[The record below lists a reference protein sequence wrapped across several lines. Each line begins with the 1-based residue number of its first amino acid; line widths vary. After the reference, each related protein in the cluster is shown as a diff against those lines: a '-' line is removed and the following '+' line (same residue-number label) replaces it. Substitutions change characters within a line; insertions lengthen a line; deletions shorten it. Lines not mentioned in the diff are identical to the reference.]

1 VIARTRSWRLY
12 DSEPMPAAIP
22 EAVAPPPRH
31 PRFPLL
37 DAMRAIAAGLIVV
50 LHAAVFGGA
59 ISGSIPGRL
68 LAHLNVGVTIFFLI
82 SGFLLY
88 RPFIAHRGGG
98 PGAPR
103 VRDYSRRRLL
113 RIYPAY
119 WLVLTVLLVIPNLPK
134 VDYESVWPMYA
145 LLHTLPLGQ
154 GPRCSELVNSCG
166 LAQTWSLVAEVT
178 FYAALPLYVLLVER
192 LTLRQSRRRWAISQA
207 VLLTV
212 LSAVSVLVQYVILSP
227 SPEWVGW
234 SVVGNIFWFALGMG
248 LAIVS
253 TLTHERPAGRTLAR
267 FTARYAVAIRLLAA
281 AIYVA
286 LCLWLPPTPFVL
298 ATGHQLA
305 IYLVFGLIALLVLI
319 PAIFTTGE
327 RSRHRLIATRP
338 LGWLGLISY
347 GIFLWHYPV
356 ELKLSRIGSGLSFV
370 PLLAATVAITVP
382 IAAFSYYALERPLM
396 RFK

>member
-1 VIARTRSWRLY
+1 
-12 DSEPMPAAIP
+12 
-22 EAVAPPPRH
+22 
-31 PRFPLL
+31 
-37 DAMRAIAAGLIVV
+37 MRAVAAGLIVI
-50 LHAAVFGGA
+50 LHAAIYGGA
-59 ISGSIPGRL
+59 LSESLPGRL
-68 LAHLNVGVTIFFLI
+68 LAHLNIGVTIFFLI

-98 PGAPR
+98 PPAPR
-103 VRDYSRRRLL
+103 TRDYSRRRVL

-119 WLVLTVLLVIPNLPK
+119 WLVLTVLLVIPSLPK
-134 VDYESVWPMYA
+134 VDYESIWPMYA
-145 LLHTLPLGQ
+145 LLHTLPLGS
-154 GPRCSELVNSCG
+154 GPRCSALVNSCG

-178 FYAALPLYVLLVER
+178 FYAALPLYVLLAER
-192 LTLRQSRRRWAISQA
+192 LTCRQGRRNWAISQA
-207 VLLTV
+207 VLLTG
-212 LSAVSVLVQYVILSP
+212 LSGASVLVQYVVLDP
-227 SPEWVGW
+227 APDWFGW
-234 SVVGNIFWFALGMG
+234 SVVGNVYWFSLGMG

-253 TLTHERPAGRTLAR
+253 TLTHERPSGHALAR
-267 FTARYAVAIRLLAA
+267 FTARYASAIRLVAA

-286 LCLWLPPTPFVL
+286 LCLWLPASPFL
-298 ATGHQLA
+298 FATGQQLA
-305 IYLVFGLIALLVLI
+305 VTLAFGLISLLLLI

-356 ELKLSRIGSGLSFV
+356 VLKLSRIGGGLSFL
-370 PLLAATVAITVP
+370 PLLAATAAITVP